1 MNQKHTPLADALL
14 ANSQEQF
21 IPFDVPG
28 HKNSIIELQ
37 DYFGEKA
44 VFLDKNSRPGI
55 DFINQPKGVIS
66 EAEALFAEAFRAEDS
81 FFMVGG
87 ATSCVHAMIMS
98 VCSPG
103 DKLIIP
109 RNSHVSCINSTI
121 LSGIIPVY
129 ADPGID
135 DRLGISLGTSVE
147 SFENCIKRNRDA
159 KAIFIINPTYYG
171 ICPDIKTIVEL
182 AHSYGMYVIIDESH
196 GTHFYFNEN
205 MPANAM
211 DSGADLSAVSM
222 HKTGGALTQAAAL
235 LSRGTIPSS
244 HIRSIISLLQTTSAS
259 YLLMASLDIA
269 RKNLYFNGRE
279 AVGRSMMYVY
289 NARTEINKIGGFYAF
304 DNDILNGNSIYDL
317 DPTKLSINTV
327 GIGLTGS
334 DVYTILNKRYK
345 IQLEFG
351 DIRNI
356 LAIGSVG
363 DKEEYYRSLV
373 SALREISEKYKN
385 TSNTSL
391 HEFDYE
397 YFSPIIKMLPQMAF
411 YSRKRII
418 GIWDSV
424 NSISGGFV
432 MCYPPGIPLLAPGE
446 LITRSIVEHI
456 IYAQAEQCDIIGLT
470 PDGNI
475 FIVDQ

>member
-1 MNQKHTPLADALL
+1 MNQEQTPLADALS
-14 ANSQEQF
+14 ANSQEQL

-28 HKNSIIELQ
+28 HKGNIIELQ
-37 DYFGEKA
+37 DYFGERV

-55 DFINQPKGVIS
+55 DFLNQPKGVIS

-109 RNSHVSCINSTI
+109 RNAHVSCINSTI
-121 LSGIIPVY
+121 ISGIIPVY

-147 SFENCIKRNRDA
+147 SFEDCIKRNTDA
-159 KAIFIINPTYYG
+159 KAVFVINPTYYG

-182 AHSYGMYVIIDESH
+182 AHSYGMYVIVDEAH

-235 LSRGTIPSS
+235 LSSGTISPSY
-244 HIRSIISLLQTTSAS
+244 IRSIISLLQTTSAS
-259 YLLMASLDIA
+259 YLLLASLDIA

-279 AVGRSMMYVY
+279 AVGRSMMYACR
-289 NARTEINKIGGFYAF
+289 AREEINRIGSYYAF
-304 DNDILNGNSIYDL
+304 DKDILNGKSIYDL
-317 DPTKLSINTV
+317 DPTKLAINTV
-327 GIGLTGS
+327 ELGLTGS
-334 DVYTILNKRYK
+334 EVYTILNKRYK

-363 DKEEYYRSLV
+363 DKEKYYSSLV

-385 TSNTSL
+385 TYL

-397 YFSPIIKMLPQMAF
+397 YFSPILKMLPQKAF
-411 YSRKRII
+411 YSRNRVV
-418 GIWDSV
+418 GIRDSI
-424 NSISGGFV
+424 NSTSSGFV

-446 LITRSIVEHI
+446 LITRNIAEHI
-456 IYAQAEQCDIIGLT
+456 IYAQADRCDIIGLA

-475 FIVDQ
+475 FIVDE

>member
-1 MNQKHTPLADALL
+1 MNQKQTPLADALS

-28 HKNSIIELQ
+28 HKGNIIELQ
-37 DYFGEKA
+37 DFFGERA
-44 VFLDKNSRPGI
+44 ISLDKNSRPGI
-55 DFINQPKGVIS
+55 DFLNQPKGVIS
-66 EAEALFAEAFRAEDS
+66 EAEALFAEAFRAKDS

-109 RNSHVSCINSTI
+109 RNAHVSCINSTI
-121 LSGIIPVY
+121 ISGIIPVY

-147 SFENCIKRNRDA
+147 SFKDCIKRNTDA
-159 KAIFIINPTYYG
+159 KAVFVINPTYYG

-182 AHSYGMYVIIDESH
+182 AHSYGMYVIVDEAH

-222 HKTGGALTQAAAL
+222 HKTGGALTQSAAL
-235 LSRGTIPSS
+235 LSSGTIPPSY
-244 HIRSIISLLQTTSAS
+244 IRSIISLLQTTSAS
-259 YLLMASLDIA
+259 YLLLASLDIA
-269 RKNLYFNGRE
+269 RKNLFFHGKE
-279 AVGRSMMYVY
+279 IIGRSMMYACK
-289 NARTEINKIGGFYAF
+289 ARDEINRIGSYYAF
-304 DNDILNGNSIYDL
+304 DKDILNGKSIYDL
-317 DPTKLSINTV
+317 DPTKLSINTDE
-327 GIGLTGS
+327 IGLTGS

-373 SALREISEKYKN
+373 SALSEISEKYKKPRP
-385 TSNTSL
+385 

-397 YFSPIIKMLPQMAF
+397 YFSPIIKMLPQKAF
-411 YSRKRII
+411 YSRCRVV
-418 GIWDSV
+418 GIRDSV
-424 NSISGGFV
+424 NSISSSFV

-446 LITRSIVEHI
+446 LITRSIAEHI
-456 IYAQAEQCDIIGLT
+456 TYAQAGRCDIVGLA
-470 PDGNI
+470 PDGDI
-475 FIVDQ
+475 FIVDE